1 MAWKTWY
8 HEAIFPPVCAP
19 PQWVR
24 GGGGG
29 SAGSYSRTAAGSRT
43 QLEAGDEQVHEIKK
57 NQSLD
62 KTVNIDI
69 STKGGRTRGAQR
81 KITMKRKR
89 LRFDWFQD
97 AGQIYSGKEQVRHQR
112 HSAKIWRLIL
122 HVQLSST
129 PTLTFVELLS
139 SEEKLW
145 LTDENVITGSE
156 WAGLHSLTVL
166 SLDDVISQ
174 RLSWLKLTLVTD
186 PSCPDNR
193 DKTEMLRVT
202 FVGDFTSCF
211 AFEKEFY

>member
-1 MAWKTWY
+1 MRLYFRRFALL
-8 HEAIFPPVCAP
+8 PV
-19 PQWVR
+19 
-24 GGGGG
+24 G
-29 SAGSYSRTAAGSRT
+29 SGVARAHIPERLLVIEPSLKLVMNRSMR
-43 QLEAGDEQVHEIKK
+43 LKK
-57 NQSLD
+57 QSLE

>member
-1 MAWKTWY
+1 MRQYFRRSAL
-8 HEAIFPPVCAP
+8 P

-24 GGGGG
+24 GGGVARAHIPERLLVIEP
-29 SAGSYSRTAAGSRT
+29 SLKLVMNRSMR
-43 QLEAGDEQVHEIKK
+43 LKK
-57 NQSLD
+57 QSLE

>member
-1 MAWKTWY
+1 MRLYFRRSTLLPSG
-8 HEAIFPPVCAP
+8 FG
-19 PQWVR
+19 R

-29 SAGSYSRTAAGSRT
+29 FARAHIPERRLVVEPSSK
-43 QLEAGDEQVHEIKK
+43 LVMNMKK

-81 KITMKRKR
+81 KTTMKRKR
-89 LRFDWFQD
+89 LRCDWFQD

>member
-1 MAWKTWY
+1 MISWGSISAGLRSSP
-8 HEAIFPPVCAP
+8 AGSD
-19 PQWVR
+19 

-29 SAGSYSRTAAGSRT
+29 FARAHIPERRLVVEPSSK
-43 QLEAGDEQVHEIKK
+43 LVMNMKK

-89 LRFDWFQD
+89 LRCDWFQD

-202 FVGDFTSCF
+202 FVGDFTSSF

>member
-1 MAWKTWY
+1 MISWGS
-8 HEAIFPPVCAP
+8 ISGGLRSSPVGSD
-19 PQWVR
+19 

-29 SAGSYSRTAAGSRT
+29 GLRGLIFPNGGWLSNLARSWWWTW
-43 QLEAGDEQVHEIKK
+43 KK

-89 LRFDWFQD
+89 LRCDWFQD

-202 FVGDFTSCF
+202 FVRDFTSCF

>member
-1 MAWKTWY
+1 MRLYFRRSALLPSG
-8 HEAIFPPVCAP
+8 F
-19 PQWVR
+19 
-24 GGGGG
+24 GGGGVARAHIPERLLVIEP
-29 SAGSYSRTAAGSRT
+29 SLKLVMNRSMR
-43 QLEAGDEQVHEIKK
+43 LK
-57 NQSLD
+57 NQSHWHQH
-62 KTVNIDI
+62 
-69 STKGGRTRGAQR
+69 KGGRTRGAQR

>member
-1 MAWKTWY
+1 MISWGSISAGLRSS
-8 HEAIFPPVCAP
+8 PVGSD
-19 PQWVR
+19 
-24 GGGGG
+24 GGGFARAHIPERRLVVEP
-29 SAGSYSRTAAGSRT
+29 SSK
-43 QLEAGDEQVHEIKK
+43 LVMNMKK

-89 LRFDWFQD
+89 LKFDWFQD
-97 AGQIYSGKEQVRHQR
+97 AGKIYSGKEQVRHQR

>member
-8 HEAIFPPVCAP
+8 HEAIFPPVCTP
-19 PQWVR
+19 PPVGS
-24 GGGGG
+24 GGGVARAHIPERLLVIEP
-29 SAGSYSRTAAGSRT
+29 SLKLVMNRSMR
-43 QLEAGDEQVHEIKK
+43 LKK
-57 NQSLD
+57 QSLE

-69 STKGGRTRGAQR
+69 STKGGRTRGAQG

-97 AGQIYSGKEQVRHQR
+97 AGQIYSGKEQVRYQR

-122 HVQLSST
+122 HVQLLST

>member
-1 MAWKTWY
+1 M
-8 HEAIFPPVCAP
+8 
-19 PQWVR
+19 

-29 SAGSYSRTAAGSRT
+29 FARAHIPERRLVVEPSSK
-43 QLEAGDEQVHEIKK
+43 LVMNMKK

-89 LRFDWFQD
+89 LRCDWFQD

-193 DKTEMLRVT
+193 DKTEMLWVT

>member
-1 MAWKTWY
+1 MISWGSISAGLRSSPVGSDGGLCGL
-8 HEAIFPPVCAP
+8 IFPN
-19 PQWVR
+19 
-24 GGGGG
+24 GGWL
-29 SAGSYSRTAAGSRT
+29 SNLARSWWWTW
-43 QLEAGDEQVHEIKK
+43 KK

-89 LRFDWFQD
+89 LRCDWFQD

-112 HSAKIWRLIL
+112 HSAKIWRLIP

-193 DKTEMLRVT
+193 DKTEMLWVT

>member
-1 MAWKTWY
+1 MISWGSITAGLRSS
-8 HEAIFPPVCAP
+8 PVGSD
-19 PQWVR
+19 

-29 SAGSYSRTAAGSRT
+29 FARAHIPERRLVVEPSSK
-43 QLEAGDEQVHEIKK
+43 LVMNMKK

-62 KTVNIDI
+62 KTINIDI

-89 LRFDWFQD
+89 LRCDWFQD

>member
-1 MAWKTWY
+1 MRLYFRRSTLLPSGFEW
-8 HEAIFPPVCAP
+8 
-19 PQWVR
+19 

-29 SAGSYSRTAAGSRT
+29 FARAHIPERRLVVEPSSK
-43 QLEAGDEQVHEIKK
+43 LVMNMKK

-89 LRFDWFQD
+89 LRCDWFQD

-202 FVGDFTSCF
+202 FVRDFTSCF

>member
-1 MAWKTWY
+1 MRLYFRRSTLLPSG
-8 HEAIFPPVCAP
+8 FG
-19 PQWVR
+19 R
-24 GGGGG
+24 GFARAHIPERRLVVEP
-29 SAGSYSRTAAGSRT
+29 SSK
-43 QLEAGDEQVHEIKK
+43 LVMNMKK

-97 AGQIYSGKEQVRHQR
+97 AGQICSGKEQVRHQR

-129 PTLTFVELLS
+129 PTLTFVELLG

-145 LTDENVITGSE
+145 LTDENFITGSE

>member
-1 MAWKTWY
+1 MRLYFRRSTLLPSG
-8 HEAIFPPVCAP
+8 FG
-19 PQWVR
+19 R

-29 SAGSYSRTAAGSRT
+29 FARAHIPERRLVVEPSSK
-43 QLEAGDEQVHEIKK
+43 LVMNMKK

-193 DKTEMLRVT
+193 DKTEMLWVT